1 MIPVRLSLQN
11 FMCYQ
16 DNVPPLPFDAF
27 HVACLCGD
35 NGNGKSALVD
45 ALTWALWGKSRARS
59 ADELVNIGKNDMEV
73 ELEFVVGKQ
82 LYRVIRK
89 HLKSSSSRPGQ
100 TLLELQVAS
109 NNGFKSRAS
118 GVLDAQKEIENI
130 LRMDY
135 QTFVNSALF
144 LQGHSNEF
152 SIKQP
157 GKRKEVLANILGLY
171 LYDQFEEQAKNQA
184 KDREREAKALN
195 NAIGDITQQLTL
207 KNQCQGELDK
217 VQQEVSVIKKE
228 LEIQEAKV
236 IALRREKESLEAK
249 HQYLTELQ
257 TRLERARKEL
267 AHWEQKAKEYSNKI
281 KQYEQLTAQKEAI
294 EEGYNRFLNF
304 KLLNDQFNEKLV
316 QLHSLREHM
325 GPLEKTIEA
334 AKSQLVTQQE
344 IIKKQISKH
353 ETRFA
358 ELPRLEEELTQIYH
372 QTLELDRLQEEI
384 TRKKEQNQQL
394 LSQIHHLE
402 SLSPQLEEE
411 INMLQEK
418 INLLAQSGAHC
429 PLCQTELGTERRE
442 QLQTKLKL
450 EKETKSRTLLI
461 KREEA
466 EQKKLECQSTRN
478 ELSQREDLA
487 NKQRIEKQS
496 QASIIK
502 NRINET
508 KQAATELNEERA
520 KINEIEMC
528 LAEGHYAMSQRQ
540 ALAKLEEEQNKL
552 GYDESKHHSVQE
564 QLGEFR
570 KYERYKHELDEA
582 RLVTDRER
590 TALTEVQGVISN
602 LYGNIKEDE
611 EQRQKLITEL
621 AALPDAANKLAEVER
636 RRQTLAEQWHNFFER
651 LASLQAKLRQYDELE
666 DSKRE
671 KLKLCHQALQEE
683 KIYEELSEA
692 FGKKGIQ
699 ALLIEQALP
708 EVEAEANQLLGRM
721 TDNRMML
728 RLETQRGTKKGET
741 IETLDIK
748 IADELGTRN
757 YEMYSGGE
765 AFRIDIALRIALSK
779 LLVRRS
785 GASLSTLIIDEGF
798 GTQDNSGKEK
808 IVEVLNSIQDYFDKI
823 IVITHLEELRDA
835 FPARIN
841 VIKTAQG
848 STISLS

>member
-1 MIPVRLSLQN
+1 
-11 FMCYQ
+11 
-16 DNVPPLPFDAF
+16 
-27 HVACLCGD
+27 
-35 NGNGKSALVD
+35 
-45 ALTWALWGKSRARS
+45 
-59 ADELVNIGKNDMEV
+59 MEV

-109 NNGFKSRAS
+109 DNGFKSRAS
-118 GVLDAQKEIENI
+118 GVVDAKKEIENI
-130 LRMDY
+130 LLMDY

-144 LQGHSNEF
+144 LQGHANEF

-157 GKRKEVLANILGLY
+157 AKRKEVLANILGLY
-171 LYDQFEEQAKNQA
+171 LYDQFEEQAKNLA
-184 KDREREAKALN
+184 KDRERETRTLN

-207 KNQCQGELDK
+207 KNQCQSELNK
-217 VQQEVSVIKKE
+217 VQQEVSVIEKE
-228 LEIQEAKV
+228 LGIQEAKV

-249 HQYLTELQ
+249 QQHLTELG
-257 TRLERARKEL
+257 TRLKRAEKEL
-267 AHWEQKAKEYSNKI
+267 VYWEQKSKEYGSKI
-281 KQYEQLTAQKEAI
+281 EQYEQLMAQKGAI

-304 KLLNDQFNEKLV
+304 KLLNDGFNEKLV

-325 GPLEKTIEA
+325 RPLEKTIEA

-344 IIKKQISKH
+344 VIKNQTSEH
-353 ETRFA
+353 EARFT
-358 ELPRLEEELTQIYH
+358 ELPRLEERLIQICH
-372 QTLELDRLQEEI
+372 QTVELDGLQEEI
-384 TRKKEQNQQL
+384 TREKEQNQQL

-402 SLSPQLEEE
+402 SLSSQLEEE
-411 INMLQEK
+411 IKTLAEK

-429 PLCQTELGTERRE
+429 PLCQTKLGTERRE

-450 EKETKSRTLLI
+450 EKEAKSKTLLI
-461 KREEA
+461 KQEEA
-466 EQKKLECQSTRN
+466 EQNKLEYQSTRN
-478 ELSQREDLA
+478 ELSQREAFA
-487 NKQRIEKQS
+487 NKQRMEKQS

-502 NRINET
+502 NRINEI
-508 KQAATELNEERA
+508 KQAATELSEE
-520 KINEIEMC
+520 KTKLKEVELC
-528 LAEGHYAMSQRQ
+528 LAKGHYAISQRQ
-540 ALAKLEEEQNKL
+540 ALARLEEAQNKL
-552 GYDESKHHSVQE
+552 GYDEPKHHWVQE
-564 QLGEFR
+564 QLEELR
-570 KYERYKHELDEA
+570 KYEKYKPELDEA
-582 RLVTDRER
+582 RLVRDRER
-590 TALTEVQGVISN
+590 AALTEAQGVISN
-602 LYGNIKEDE
+602 LYAHIEEDR
-611 EQRQKLITEL
+611 EQRQKFLTEL
-621 AALPDAANKLAEVER
+621 AALPNAASKLAEVEQT
-636 RRQTLAEQWHNFFER
+636 RQTLANQWRSSYER
-651 LASLQAKLRQYDELE
+651 VASLQVKLRQYDELE
-666 DSKRE
+666 NSRRDKQ
-671 KLKLCHQALQEE
+671 KLYHQALKEG
-683 KIYEELSEA
+683 KIYEELAEA

-708 EVEAEANQLLGRM
+708 EVEAEANQLLGKM

-779 LLVRRS
+779 LLVRRA

-798 GTQDNSGKEK
+798 GTQDDSGREK